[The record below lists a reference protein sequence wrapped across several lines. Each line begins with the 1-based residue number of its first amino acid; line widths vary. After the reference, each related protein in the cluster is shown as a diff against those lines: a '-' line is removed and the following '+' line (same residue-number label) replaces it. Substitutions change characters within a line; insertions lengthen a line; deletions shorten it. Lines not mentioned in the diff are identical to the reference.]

1 MCNPADGSYNA
12 GMATAPRRERGRRP
26 ESPRPHPASRFC
38 LQQVYVEATHP
49 LSRFFGTIDGWLL
62 DYEPVLW
69 HRLRAAD
76 DELFHLRRLGVAA
89 PRFRAELDVFL
100 ARCAEAEQ
108 HYYAARPE
116 ELRLPPLPAGERV
129 GVYFTLT
136 DGSVRTAGEAD

>member
-1 MCNPADGSYNA
+1 
-12 GMATAPRRERGRRP
+12 MATAPRRERGRRP

-38 LQQVYVEATHP
+38 LQQAYVEATHP

-62 DYEPVLW
+62 DREPVLW

-89 PRFRAELDVFL
+89 PRFRAELDAFL
-100 ARCAEAEQ
+100 THCAEAEQ

-136 DGSVRTAGEAD
+136 DGSIRTAGEAD